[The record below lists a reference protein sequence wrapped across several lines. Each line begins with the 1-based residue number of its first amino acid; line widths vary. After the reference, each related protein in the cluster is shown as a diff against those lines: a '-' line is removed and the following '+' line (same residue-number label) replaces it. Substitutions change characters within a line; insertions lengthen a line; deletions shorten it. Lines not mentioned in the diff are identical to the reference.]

1 MIDPVL
7 VTRKIN
13 LIAKDLKAMTP
24 YREMAI
30 EMYVDDPVH
39 ELVVERYLERTV
51 GRMIDINY
59 HLVTALGE
67 PPPRDYFDSFTAL
80 GKLGVL
86 PAKLARTIVQA
97 AGLRNRIVHE
107 YDEIDAVKVHD
118 ALPQALE
125 EIPRYLEHVH
135 RFVQSHTGEHG
146 AEGGPERTT

>member
-13 LIAKDLKAMTP
+13 LIAKDLKAMAP
-24 YREMAI
+24 YGGMPLAT
-30 EMYVDDPVH
+30 YLADPVH
-39 ELVVERYLERTV
+39 ELVVERYLERTI

-80 GKLGVL
+80 GRLGVL
-86 PAKLARTIVQA
+86 PAELARTIAWA

-107 YDEIDAVKVHD
+107 YDEIDAAKVHD

-135 RFVQSHTGEHG
+135 RLVQARAREESGEG
-146 AEGGPERTT
+146 